1 MAWDT
6 ADMETVSV
14 ARWDVGLGMVTNYT
28 TWMAA
33 HRHNIKSQQSGV
45 MQFVWQWHQD
55 YGTTMSFI
63 CLQFICMFFPVIS
76 INVLLTH
83 AY

>member
-45 MQFVWQWHQD
+45 MQFVWRWHQD
-55 YGTTMSFI
+55 YGTTM
-63 CLQFICMFFPVIS
+63 FFPEKSKLEQLFS
-76 INVLLTH
+76 INVHFTY